1 MDLVADAS
9 VVVKWFLVEEG
20 SDRALL
26 LRDDFVAGDVELHAP
41 AVLPFEVLN
50 ALRYSSVLTE
60 EAALQAQAVL
70 DGYALRIHALEGTLA
85 RRAVHIAFAEDL
97 SLYDAAYLA
106 LAKEIGARVVTAD
119 RLLVRAGGRSSIPLA
134 EYESTAGP

>member
-41 AVLPFEVLN
+41 SVLPFEVLN
-50 ALRYSSVLTE
+50 ALRYSSVFAE

-70 DGYALRIHALEGTLA
+70 DGYGLRIHALEGTLA
-85 RRAVHIAFAEDL
+85 RRAVHIAFVEDL

-106 LAKEIGARVVTAD
+106 LAKEIGARIVTAD
-119 RLLVRAGGRSSIPLA
+119 RLLVRAGGRSSLPLA